1 MGRLLSTSES
11 EQEIALLVG
20 VQLGNRRAR
29 DVEDSLDEL
38 ALLSSTAG
46 ADVAGRTVCRQPV
59 IHPATFIG
67 RGKSAEIAA
76 LVKEKSISTVVFDDD
91 LSPAQGRNLQAIV
104 GAKVIDRTQLILD
117 IFARHARS
125 KEGSLQI
132 ELAQLQYLLPRLRRM
147 WTHLMRQRGGI
158 GLRGP
163 GERQLEIDR
172 RRIQD
177 RISRIKKELEHVRGR
192 RAEQRR
198 GRRRHGWALITLVGY
213 TNAGKSTLL
222 NSLTGASVEA
232 YDQLFA
238 TLDPTTR
245 QIRLPNHQ
253 PALITDTVG
262 FIRKLPHHLVESFK
276 ATLEE
281 VNEADLLVHVIDA
294 AHPAVDHQ
302 IEAVDVV
309 LRELGAHDKPR
320 LAVLNKLDLE
330 RAQRQWGALAARLGR
345 AVPVSALSGEGLEAL
360 RHELADILKDRMA
373 RMRLR
378 VPLSAGKLLANLRS
392 SGRVLTESYREDGT
406 VVLEAGVP
414 AHLVGQC
421 TPYVIKEGRRVRG
434 TSSRSSHGSKHKG
447 KRLHPAG
454 TDRR

>member
-11 EQEIALLVG
+11 EQETALLVG
-20 VQLGNRRAR
+20 VQLRDRRVR

-46 ADVAGRTVCRQPV
+46 AEVVGRVICRQSV

-67 RGKSAEIAA
+67 RGKSGEIAD
-76 LVKEKSISTVVFDDD
+76 LVKEKSVSTVVFDDD
-91 LSPAQGRNLQAIV
+91 LSPAQGRNLQAVI
-104 GAKVIDRTQLILD
+104 GAKIIDRTQLILD
-117 IFARHARS
+117 IFAQHARS

-147 WTHLMRQRGGI
+147 WTHLERQRGGI

-177 RISRIKKELEHVRGR
+177 RIFRIKKALEHVRGR

-198 GRRRHGWALITLVGY
+198 GRRRHGWALVTLVGY

-222 NSLTGASVEA
+222 NSLTGASVQA

-253 PALITDTVG
+253 PALVTDTVG

-302 IEAVDVV
+302 IDAVDAV

-320 LAVLNKLDLE
+320 LAVLNKLDLDS
-330 RAQRQWGALAARLGR
+330 AQAQWGRIAARLGR
-345 AVPVSALSGEGLEAL
+345 AVPVSALTGEGLEAL
-360 RHELADILKDRMA
+360 RHEVADILKDRMA

-378 VPLSAGKLLANLRS
+378 VPLSDGKLLANLRS
-392 SGRVLTESYREDGT
+392 SGRVLAETYRDDGT

-414 AHLVGQC
+414 AHLVGKC
-421 TPYVIKEGRRVRG
+421 TPYVIKERRRKPRTAAG
-434 TSSRSSHGSKHKG
+434 KSHGQKH
-447 KRLHPAG
+447 
-454 TDRR
+454 